1 MTYKNRIKNFG
12 TALFSVS
19 FILILLILATSVF
32 AHPPLP
38 TEFYGKA
45 QIFNQPAASGTVI
58 KAYDSS
64 NNICGTFTI
73 TKVGY
78 YGVLSCNGKDT
89 NGTGLGPT
97 ENESITFKINTYVA
111 SLLPNDNVSNDS
123 TVTWSSGEYKY
134 VSVVAPVLVCGDGF
148 CDNRESCSTCV
159 VDCGTCP
166 SGTGD
171 TGSTSGGGGSSS
183 SSGSSSST
191 SSGSAI
197 SSGFPQQNGLQ
208 AAACEESWT
217 CLEWSSC
224 YANGT
229 MDRSCKDLNE
239 CGTTKYKPNLVEN
252 CTFINQTRPTS
263 NETTPQINETPSKPK
278 KENPALI
285 STCDQKMNPLSAPSV
300 VFIALFLAI
309 LISSIIDLVFK
320 IRKIRKQKKKDEDNI
335 GLLEKEFQYR
345 KETYIFM
352 IVVSVMSAIV
362 YFYHFF
368 FYLCEDKYLGQLWFL
383 GVLILVAPLFI
394 HFIINLMKYHESE
407 KLTKLKLLKDT
418 HYQHFKKMIEITNNH
433 LDEAEER
440 IIKSIDALEEKEDF
454 HKLLEELPEVSYIYK
469 DMNKLFELYKLK
481 KNSSSIEKDLLLNID
496 TLSKDDY
503 FKRDI
508 KEHPELNDF
517 KTDLVLLFNMYKT
530 KQELYDEIYKL
541 EVEYEKEEL
550 LKSAK

>member
-1 MTYKNRIKNFG
+1 
-12 TALFSVS
+12 
-19 FILILLILATSVF
+19 
-32 AHPPLP
+32 
-38 TEFYGKA
+38 
-45 QIFNQPAASGTVI
+45 
-58 KAYDSS
+58 
-64 NNICGTFTI
+64 
-73 TKVGY
+73 
-78 YGVLSCNGKDT
+78 
-89 NGTGLGPT
+89 
-97 ENESITFKINTYVA
+97 
-111 SLLPNDNVSNDS
+111 
-123 TVTWSSGEYKY
+123 
-134 VSVVAPVLVCGDGF
+134 
-148 CDNRESCSTCV
+148 
-159 VDCGTCP
+159 
-166 SGTGD
+166 
-171 TGSTSGGGGSSS
+171 
-183 SSGSSSST
+183 
-191 SSGSAI
+191 
-197 SSGFPQQNGLQ
+197 
-208 AAACEESWT
+208 
-217 CLEWSSC
+217 
-224 YANGT
+224 

-300 VFIALFLAI
+300 VFIALFFAI
-309 LISSIIDLVFK
+309 LISSIVDLVFK

-345 KETYIFM
+345 KETYIFI